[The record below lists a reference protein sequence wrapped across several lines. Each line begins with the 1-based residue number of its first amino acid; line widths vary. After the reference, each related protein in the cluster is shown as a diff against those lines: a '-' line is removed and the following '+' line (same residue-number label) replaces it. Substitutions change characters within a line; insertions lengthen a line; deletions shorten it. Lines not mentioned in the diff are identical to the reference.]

1 MSSDNARTIQSGAVA
16 RRVAFDRY
24 LRTGEAWSA
33 ATIDALADRY
43 ERKFNPNHDPAD
55 GRFTSGPGGPNT
67 SRPKGDPND
76 PARKA
81 PYYRGRTADG
91 VGPILPT
98 SGGHVDPSGRYAPE
112 MFPPDPYAIKDPVS
126 ALGHYMEGSGEP
138 MNFYMNGIDDSQI
151 DITKFSQINGLLTSR
166 VPGSYELL
174 DVPGSIET
182 GKNFFPRHSTE
193 AAVIGGLSASANG
206 TLDVGRDSYRFSGW
220 ISASNETYDFHPREG
235 RTSFGDISNSIG
247 EMLPGRKFR
256 VYMVGTKQVDLSG
269 RLPHAGR

>member
-1 MSSDNARTIQSGAVA
+1 MSSDKARTIHSRAVA

-76 PARKA
+76 PAR
-81 PYYRGRTADG
+81 
-91 VGPILPT
+91 
-98 SGGHVDPSGRYAPE
+98 
-112 MFPPDPYAIKDPVS
+112 
-126 ALGHYMEGSGEP
+126 
-138 MNFYMNGIDDSQI
+138 
-151 DITKFSQINGLLTSR
+151 
-166 VPGSYELL
+166 
-174 DVPGSIET
+174 
-182 GKNFFPRHSTE
+182 
-193 AAVIGGLSASANG
+193 
-206 TLDVGRDSYRFSGW
+206 FSGW

-256 VYMVGTKQVDLSG
+256 VYMVGTKQVNLSG